1 MLWKLLLLFSFS
13 LPLFAQKDAT
23 DVPDEEKVQRLLD
36 ASLRFLISSQEQTTI
51 EGKQYRGEWRVQ
63 MELTEPYFVLGKR
76 KKVRDSNCFTVAA
89 IHNFLAEIYLN
100 DTSLTQLKPTLRLAF
115 SEVQS
120 YAVNE
125 KYNFWKLLPPNRKLK
140 LFDNPKP
147 LPLVRRPTNYPLR
160 SRLINN
166 ASNVPEDADDTSLG
180 NLAKHYHNLIF
191 GTNFSIISHE
201 EFDNYVDNDR
211 KNINWYNLLM
221 HETSSTGA
229 YLTWLHPEYRMW
241 IKNPIQ
247 PFVNNLFIFFPGSSA
262 TPRAYEPWIPFGSND
277 VDAVVNAN
285 ILTYLS
291 TTNQL
296 NTSQGLPESVQMIEG
311 RIDKGMWKVTGI
323 YYPNS
328 CHIHYAVARAYAS
341 GITDLESTAEKVRNH
356 LLQSQQPDG
365 SFLSRSWLNNADSVQ
380 TTAYALHALLD
391 LKKSGISVSDSLI
404 NSSVNLLMNKVVAS
418 KNESHWNG
426 GVYFSGGTVIRNL
439 LIWHSDA
446 YTTALIAK
454 CLQSYLLQVREKD

>member
-1 MLWKLLLLFSFS
+1 
-13 LPLFAQKDAT
+13 
-23 DVPDEEKVQRLLD
+23 
-36 ASLRFLISSQEQTTI
+36 
-51 EGKQYRGEWRVQ
+51 
-63 MELTEPYFVLGKR
+63 
-76 KKVRDSNCFTVAA
+76 
-89 IHNFLAEIYLN
+89 
-100 DTSLTQLKPTLRLAF
+100 
-115 SEVQS
+115 
-120 YAVNE
+120 
-125 KYNFWKLLPPNRKLK
+125 
-140 LFDNPKP
+140 
-147 LPLVRRPTNYPLR
+147 
-160 SRLINN
+160 
-166 ASNVPEDADDTSLG
+166 
-180 NLAKHYHNLIF
+180 
-191 GTNFSIISHE
+191 
-201 EFDNYVDNDR
+201 
-211 KNINWYNLLM
+211 
-221 HETSSTGA
+221 
-229 YLTWLHPEYRMW
+229 
-241 IKNPIQ
+241 
-247 PFVNNLFIFFPGSSA
+247 
-262 TPRAYEPWIPFGSND
+262 
-277 VDAVVNAN
+277 
-285 ILTYLS
+285 LS

-311 RIDKGMWKVTGI
+311 RIDKGMWKVAGI